1 MKEGKGGIM
10 TWILA
15 APLLALFL
23 GAGVFAFSISESW
36 TNANT
41 QAAITG
47 ISAVCG
53 TGIVVLGLIVGLIV
67 GVPIAIR
74 AYGEG
79 GRVSRNWET
88 PAPPPV
94 NVPWQALPPAQSP
107 PALPG
112 PQANPW
118 MVTGGGNID
127 DMPAPVQDGR
137 FRMVGGGQ

>member
-1 MKEGKGGIM
+1 MKEGRGGIL

-15 APLLALFL
+15 APLLALL
-23 GAGVFAFSISESW
+23 GGVGIFAFSVADSW

-67 GVPIAIR
+67 GVPLAIR
-74 AYGEG
+74 AYGEA
-79 GRVSRNWET
+79 GRANRDWG
-88 PAPPPV
+88 PPPAIDA
-94 NVPWQALPPAQSP
+94 PYRPLPPGQDY

-112 PQANPW
+112 PAQTANPW
-118 MVTGGGNID
+118 TVTGGGHFD
-127 DMPAPVQDGR
+127 DLPAPQQDGR
-137 FRMVGGGQ
+137 FRVQ